1 MNLGNKIKVLRLK
14 AGATQ
19 EMLANELGVSC
30 QSVSKWENDVC
41 APDIT
46 LLPKISEFF
55 GVTIDELF
63 DLSVDQKLHRI
74 ENMLDYET
82 ELSDTEFRETERFL
96 TEQLETYDVTHPD
109 RPSGRIYS
117 FLAHLYHHRIT
128 SDSKRVSEYARR
140 AMRLHPEIKEDQWLL
155 QASEGAAIVDW
166 NCRNHNKT
174 ILFYKELVTSHP
186 EVSRNYLYLMDNLL
200 LDHRTAETRK
210 YLDIYRTL
218 ESRKEFQVPIYE
230 ARIALAEHR
239 SKDAET
245 ILAKLEQEYPEDAQ
259 VLFELAGFSA
269 DACKYD
275 EAISYYEKSYA
286 AETTRPRFYDALQ
299 GEEIIYEIQGKYE
312 EALLTLDRIRKNL
325 TEEWGIT
332 EGAPILEIEKEK
344 QRILSRS
351 LS

>member
-63 DLSVDQKLHRI
+63 DLSVEQKLHRI

-82 ELSDTEFRETERFL
+82 ELSDSDFRETERFL
-96 TEQLETYDVTHPD
+96 TEQLETYDVAHPE
-109 RPSGRIYS
+109 RPNGRIYS
-117 FLAHLYHHRIT
+117 FLAHLYHHRVT
-128 SDSKRVSEYARR
+128 SDSKKVSEYARR
-140 AMRLHPEIKEDQWLL
+140 AMRIHAELKEDQWLL
-155 QASEGAAIVDW
+155 QASEGAAIADW

-174 ILFYKELVTSHP
+174 ILFYQELVIGHP
-186 EVSRNYLYLMDNLL
+186 EISRNYLYLMDNLL

-218 ESRKEFQVPIYE
+218 DDRKEFQIPVYE

-239 SKDAET
+239 PEDAET
-245 ILAKLEQEYPEDAQ
+245 ILAKMEQDYPDNPN
-259 VLFELAGFSA
+259 VLFELAGFYA
-269 DACKYD
+269 DACRYD
-275 EAISYYEKSYA
+275 DAIAYYEKSYR
-286 AETTRPRFYDALQ
+286 AETTKPRYYDALQ
-299 GEEIIYEIQGKYE
+299 GEATVYEIQGKYE
-312 EALLTLDRIRKNL
+312 DALGCLDRIRQNL

-332 EGAPILEIEKEK
+332 EGAPILEVEKEK
-344 QRILSRS
+344 QRILSQTN
-351 LS
+351 

>member
-19 EMLANELGVSC
+19 EMLANKLGVSC

-63 DLSVDQKLHRI
+63 DLSVEQKLHRI

-82 ELSDTEFRETERFL
+82 ELSDSDFRETERFL
-96 TEQLETYDVTHPD
+96 TEQLETYDVAHPE
-109 RPSGRIYS
+109 RPNGRIYS
-117 FLAHLYHHRIT
+117 FLAHLYNHRVT
-128 SDSKRVSEYARR
+128 SDSKKVSEYARR
-140 AMRLHPEIKEDQWLL
+140 AMRLHPELKEDQWLL
-155 QASEGAAIVDW
+155 QASEGAAIADW

-174 ILFYKELVTSHP
+174 ILFYQELVIGHP
-186 EVSRNYLYLMDNLL
+186 EISRNYLYLMDNLL

-218 ESRKEFQVPIYE
+218 DDRKEFQIPVYE

-239 SKDAET
+239 PEDAET
-245 ILAKLEQEYPEDAQ
+245 ILAKMEQDYPDNPN
-259 VLFELAGFSA
+259 VLFELAGFYA
-269 DACKYD
+269 DACRYD
-275 EAISYYEKSYA
+275 DAIAYYEKSYR
-286 AETTRPRFYDALQ
+286 AETTKPRYYDALQ
-299 GEEIIYEIQGKYE
+299 GEATVYEIQGKYE
-312 EALLTLDRIRKNL
+312 DAIGCLDRIRQNL

-332 EGAPILEIEKEK
+332 EGAPILEVEKEK
-344 QRILSRS
+344 QRILSQQ
-351 LS
+351 L

>member
-63 DLSVDQKLHRI
+63 DLSVEQKLHRI

-82 ELSDTEFRETERFL
+82 ELSDSDFRETERFL
-96 TEQLETYDVTHPD
+96 TEQLETYDVAHPE
-109 RPSGRIYS
+109 RPNGRIYS
-117 FLAHLYHHRIT
+117 FLAHLYHHRVT
-128 SDSKRVSEYARR
+128 SDSKKVSEYARR
-140 AMRLHPEIKEDQWLL
+140 AMRLHPELKEDQWLL
-155 QASEGAAIVDW
+155 QASEGAAIADW
-166 NCRNHNKT
+166 NCRNHNRT
-174 ILFYKELVTSHP
+174 ILFYQELVIGHP
-186 EVSRNYLYLMDNLL
+186 EISRNYLYLMDNLL

-218 ESRKEFQVPIYE
+218 DDRKEFQIPVYE

-239 SKDAET
+239 PEDAET
-245 ILAKLEQEYPEDAQ
+245 ILAKMEQDYPDNPN
-259 VLFELAGFSA
+259 VLFELAGFYA
-269 DACKYD
+269 DACRYD
-275 EAISYYEKSYA
+275 DAIAYYEKSYR
-286 AETTRPRFYDALQ
+286 AETTKPRYYDALQ
-299 GEEIIYEIQGKYE
+299 GEATVYEIQGKYE
-312 EALLTLDRIRKNL
+312 DALGYLDRIRRNL

-332 EGAPILEIEKEK
+332 EGAPILEVEKEK
-344 QRILSRS
+344 QRILSQTN
-351 LS
+351 